1 MSVTKERRNHIDL
14 RGGCVCVRVRVRAG
28 DLVMTYHIVVS
39 DEVLEGKCCCEA
51 NLGLNGVG
59 FGSDNFEKL

>member
-1 MSVTKERRNHIDL
+1 M
-14 RGGCVCVRVRVRAG
+14 CVRVRVRAG

-59 FGSDNFEKL
+59 FGGDNFEKL

>member
-1 MSVTKERRNHIDL
+1 MYL
-14 RGGCVCVRVRVRAG
+14 CVYG
-28 DLVMTYHIVVS
+28 LVSAVTYHIVVS

-59 FGSDNFEKL
+59 FGGDNFEKL